1 MSTEENMQRGIA
13 VISRF
18 FALVLLWP
26 LASFADPAAVP
37 GFDGKTIKLGVVA
50 PLSGAVAAVGTPVVS
65 GNQVWFQKLNDR
77 GGVAGRYKVE
87 LIIEDHANSPAL
99 AVQRYTKIKDSV
111 VLFAQMFG
119 TPTTSAVQPLLKNDN
134 VVMSPTSFDNLW
146 VRDPHLLPLG
156 ATYQIMAA
164 NGLDYYLRTEAKP
177 STKLCAM
184 IQDNPYG
191 QAGSE
196 GVNLELKLAGRALV
210 QTASFA
216 LTDQDF
222 TGPISQLQD
231 AGCEFVFV
239 TTVPGQLARIA
250 ANAARVNFSPRW
262 LAQWPS
268 WHSALIKNPAIDY
281 IEEHVWLAGEGPE
294 WGDTSAPGMKELL
307 ADMQKY
313 KSDQGPDI
321 WFTYGYNQGRAV
333 TALLEKAVANND
345 LSRPGMMRAL
355 NEMPDVDFG
364 GLTGPHI
371 YGSIATREL
380 PRESSVFAID
390 RTKSFG
396 LKALKTNITS
406 DAARAFTF

>member
-1 MSTEENMQRGIA
+1 MPHRIA
-13 VISRF
+13 VTSVC
-18 FALVLLWP
+18 FALIVMSSLT
-26 LASFADPAAVP
+26 ASADPPVVP

-65 GNQVWFQKLNDR
+65 GNQVWFQKVNDR
-77 GGVAGRYKVE
+77 GGIAGRYKVE
-87 LIIEDHANSPAL
+87 LVIEDHANSPVL
-99 AVQRYTKIKDSV
+99 AVQRYAKIKDNV
-111 VLFAQMFG
+111 VMFAQMFG

-164 NGLDYYLRTEAKP
+164 NGLDYYLHTEAKP
-177 STKLCAM
+177 ATKLCTM

-191 QAGSE
+191 QAGRE
-196 GVNLELKLAGRALV
+196 GIDLELKVAGRKLD
-210 QTASFA
+210 QTTSFA

-222 TGPISQLQD
+222 TGPISQLQG

-239 TTVPGQLARIA
+239 TAVPGQLARIA
-250 ANAARVNFSPRW
+250 ANAARVNFTPRW

-268 WHSALIKNPAIDY
+268 WHSALIKSPAIGY

-294 WGDTSAPGMKELL
+294 WGDSSAPGMKELQ
-307 ADMQKY
+307 ADIRRY
-313 KSDQGPDI
+313 KPDQAPDI

-345 LSRPGMMRAL
+345 LSRAGVMRAL
-355 NEMPDVDFG
+355 NEMPNVDFG
-364 GLTGPHI
+364 GLTGRHV

-390 RTKSFG
+390 RNKPFG
-396 LKALKTNITS
+396 LKALKTHIVS
-406 DAARAFTF
+406 DAAKAFTF

>member
-1 MSTEENMQRGIA
+1 MSHRIA
-13 VISRF
+13 ATVAC
-18 FALVLLWP
+18 FALILMSSLT
-26 LASFADPAAVP
+26 ASADPPVVP

-65 GNQVWFQKLNDR
+65 GNQVWFQKVNDR
-77 GGVAGRYKVE
+77 GGIAGRYKVE
-87 LIIEDHANSPAL
+87 LVVEDHANSPVV
-99 AVQRYTKIKDSV
+99 AVQRYAKIKDNV
-111 VLFAQMFG
+111 VMFAQMFG

-164 NGLDYYLRTEAKP
+164 NGLDYYLHTEAKP
-177 STKLCAM
+177 ATKLCAM

-191 QAGSE
+191 QAGNE
-196 GVNLELKLAGRALV
+196 GIGLELKMAGLKLD

-222 TGPISQLQD
+222 TGPISQLQA

-239 TTVPGQLARIA
+239 TAVPGQLARIA
-250 ANAARVNFSPRW
+250 ANAARVNFTPRW

-268 WHSALIKNPAIDY
+268 WHSALIKSPAIGY

-294 WGDTSAPGMKELL
+294 WGDASAPGMKELL
-307 ADMQKY
+307 ADIQRY
-313 KSDQGPDI
+313 RPDQTPDI

-345 LSRPGMMRAL
+345 LSRAGIMRAL

-364 GLTGPHI
+364 GLTGPHV

-390 RTKSFG
+390 RNKPFG
-396 LKALKTNITS
+396 LKALKTNTVS
-406 DAARAFTF
+406 DAAKAFTF